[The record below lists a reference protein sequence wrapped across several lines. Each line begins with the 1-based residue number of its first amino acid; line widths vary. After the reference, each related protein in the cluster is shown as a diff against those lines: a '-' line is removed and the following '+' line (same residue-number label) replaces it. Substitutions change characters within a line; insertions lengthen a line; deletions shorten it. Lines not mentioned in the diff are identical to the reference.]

1 MSSKPTALD
10 WIMGYADG
18 IADPK
23 KIAAARRELSVL
35 RELCEADDAIDE
47 MKYHGSIVEAVERR
61 AKAREAYRR
70 WLAEQE
76 KQA

>member
-1 MSSKPTALD
+1 MSQRKPTALD
-10 WIMGYADG
+10 ICIDNPDFAGT
-18 IADPK
+18 PLQ
-23 KIAAARRELSVL
+23 AAARRELQVL

-47 MKYHGSIVEAVERR
+47 MKFHGSIVEAVERR
-61 AKAREAYRR
+61 AKARDAYRL